1 MKKKVLIMAGY
12 YLPSVKGGGPIQ
24 SIKNIVDNLSDRF
37 DFYIVAADRDLGDIE
52 PFRNIVVDT
61 WVRVGKA
68 KVYYTDISTLN
79 WEITKKIIDDSH
91 CKIMYLNSF
100 FDYKFT
106 IVPLILNKSKKID
119 VNKIIVAPRGQF
131 SPGALGLKSKKKK
144 LFISV
149 SKIFGLYKNLLWHAT
164 ADSEK
169 EHIHKIFGDEA
180 NIIVANN
187 LTANYSNLTYDKD
200 LEKSKGELRI
210 VFVSRIHPKKNLKLA
225 IQLLSKINGTVIF
238 NIYGPIEDVQY
249 WEECKREIAKLP
261 INITVNYQGIV
272 NHEDIMSVFNKHHVF
287 LFPTLGENFGHVIS
301 EALIGGCPVII
312 SDQTPWRDLNQ
323 LQVGWDINL
332 KDENKFIEAI
342 QTCVDFK
349 EDEYREMSINAF
361 NYGKQSS
368 NSDSEIQNYIKLF
381 NYIEDSNLN

>member
-1 MKKKVLIMAGY
+1 MKKKILIMAGY

-37 DFYIVAADRDLGDIE
+37 DFNIVASDRDLGDIE

-79 WEITKKIIDDSH
+79 WKKTKKIIDDSR

-100 FDYKFT
+100 FNYKFT
-106 IVPLILNKSKKID
+106 IVPLILNKSKRIK

-164 ADSEK
+164 ADLEK
-169 EHIHKIFGDEA
+169 EHIQRIFGNEI
-180 NIIVANN
+180 NTVVANN
-187 LTANYSNLTYDKD
+187 LTANYSGLTYDKN
-200 LEKSKGELRI
+200 LEKSKGKLSL

-225 IQLLSKINGTVIF
+225 IQLLNKINGTVIF
-238 NIYGPIEDVQY
+238 NIYGPIEDIEY
-249 WEECKREIAKLP
+249 WDDCKREIAKLP
-261 INITVNYQGIV
+261 ANISVNYQGML
-272 NHEDIMSVFNKHHVF
+272 NHEDVISVFNEHHVF
-287 LFPTLGENFGHVIS
+287 IFPTLGENFGHVIS

-312 SDQTPWRDLNQ
+312 SDQTPWRKLEEER
-323 LQVGWDINL
+323 VGWDINL
-332 KDENKFIEAI
+332 KCIPKFIKSI
-342 QTCVDFK
+342 QECVNLNNEEYK
-349 EDEYREMSINAF
+349 EFSINAF
-361 NYGKQSS
+361 SYGKKRS
-368 NSDSEIQNYIKLF
+368 NQ
-381 NYIEDSNLN
+381 IEDLENTSHIFEINDINT